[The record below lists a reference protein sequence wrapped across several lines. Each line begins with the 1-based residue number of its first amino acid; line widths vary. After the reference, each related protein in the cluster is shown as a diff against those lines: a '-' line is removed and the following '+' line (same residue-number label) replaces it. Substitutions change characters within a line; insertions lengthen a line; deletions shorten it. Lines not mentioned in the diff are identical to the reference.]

1 MMNNYMPIL
10 DHLNGQMSKK
20 NKSQKPNESIINK
33 QFKQVIK
40 NNAQRKVQ
48 LQAASLVNF
57 TKYLTPIPIFTNFS
71 KKEKRRENF
80 PTHYKA
86 IITLIYQSQTKTLQ
100 ENYTV
105 FVRNLDTKIL
115 YKTLVNWTW
124 SEVALSPRTFCNPMD
139 CSPPDSSVHGIFQAR
154 ILEWVAISFPRDLPD
169 PGIALRSPA
178 LQADSSPS
186 EPPGNPRCRRPRFDS
201 WVWTIPWRRDRLATP
216 VFPGF
221 PCGSAGKESACNAGD
236 LGLIPVRKIT

>member
-115 YKTLVNWTW
+115 YKTLVN
-124 SEVALSPRTFCNPMD
+124 
-139 CSPPDSSVHGIFQAR
+139 
-154 ILEWVAISFPRDLPD
+154 
-169 PGIALRSPA
+169 
-178 LQADSSPS
+178 
-186 EPPGNPRCRRPRFDS
+186 
-201 WVWTIPWRRDRLATP
+201 
-216 VFPGF
+216 
-221 PCGSAGKESACNAGD
+221 
-236 LGLIPVRKIT
+236 